1 MNKVLIIALIVIV
14 VVGVSGYLIF
24 INSQKSAAPSQEQL
38 PVVSIAGFA
47 FNPATLQVKVG
58 TTVTWTNNEPAPHT
72 ITSANFV
79 GSGTL
84 AQGQTFN
91 YTFTQA
97 GDYEYFCSIH
107 PSMRGKVQVS
117 E

>member
-1 MNKVLIIALIVIV
+1 MNKALIIALIVVV

-24 INSQKSAAPSQEQL
+24 TNSQKSAAPSQEQPL
-38 PVVSIAGFA
+38 AVFIAGFA

-72 ITSANFV
+72 ITSADFV

-84 AQGQTFN
+84 TEGQTFS

-97 GDYEYFCSIH
+97 GDYEYFCGIH
-107 PSMRGKVQVS
+107 PSMRGEIQVT